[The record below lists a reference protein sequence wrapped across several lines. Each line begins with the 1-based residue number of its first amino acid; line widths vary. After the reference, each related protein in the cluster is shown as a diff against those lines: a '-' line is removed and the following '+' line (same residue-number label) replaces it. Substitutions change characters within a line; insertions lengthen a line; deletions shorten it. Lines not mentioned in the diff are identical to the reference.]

1 MSEFIEDQLV
11 LITGTSGFIG
21 SHLTRTILASFP
33 GVRVRLLARP
43 SSDLTT
49 FEGNVEIVRVSSWDD
64 TNRLRD
70 AFRGV
75 DYAFNTA
82 GAAVDWAR
90 WENFAEAN
98 ITMVQR
104 LVEAAVAEHQR
115 SNSRLKR
122 FLHIST
128 ADVYGYPGN
137 GPSEDVPPHDIGIPY
152 VTTKIAGEA
161 AVLSEKER
169 LPVTVFR
176 PASVYGPRSKD
187 FVLEIATLLKS
198 RLMLLVSGEVDA
210 GLIHIHDLVDA
221 LIKAAVSPN
230 AVGQI
235 YNMCGEERVTWKA
248 YVNCLANKLGY
259 PHPLFSLP
267 FGLLYSLGHLLE
279 SVYRLR
285 GWYSSRPLLT
295 RHAIYVMGRDQHVP
309 IDKAKQEFGFQP
321 RVSIDAGVD
330 QCVAWLKT
338 LPQFRSR

>member
-1 MSEFIEDQLV
+1 M
-11 LITGTSGFIG
+11 
-21 SHLTRTILASFP
+21 
-33 GVRVRLLARP
+33 
-43 SSDLTT
+43 
-49 FEGNVEIVRVSSWDD
+49 SSWDD

-70 AFRGV
+70 AFCGV
-75 DYAFNTA
+75 GYAFNTA
-82 GAAVDWAR
+82 GAVVDWAT

-115 SNSRLKR
+115 PDSRLKR

-137 GPSEDVPPHDIGIPY
+137 GPSEDVPPRDIGIPY
-152 VTTKIAGEA
+152 ITTKIAGEA
-161 AVLSEKER
+161 AVLSQKER

-198 RLMLLVSGEVDA
+198 RLMLLVTGEVGA
-210 GLIHIHDLVDA
+210 GLIHVDDLVDA
-221 LIKAAVSPN
+221 LITAAVSPK
-230 AVGQI
+230 AAGQI

-248 YVNCLANKLGY
+248 YVSRLADKLGY
-259 PHPLFSLP
+259 PPPLLSLP
-267 FGLLYSLGHLLE
+267 FGLLYSLGYLLE
-279 SVYRLR
+279 SLYRLC

-295 RHAIYVMGRDQHVP
+295 RHAVYVLGRDQHVP
-309 IDKAKQEFGFQP
+309 IDKARQEFGFQP
-321 RVSIDAGVD
+321 RVGIDAGVD

-338 LPQFRSR
+338 LPQFRPRLSSRSHEPPRTART